1 MQRNV
6 LLHLHVTCTEW
17 YTTILVVHYLQPHS
31 QAYDQ
36 GDKQCLTS
44 ATSTQDF
51 WQCFNPLTIDDK
63 CTRHATL
70 AARYQLAQ
78 SVLKIGFAL
87 AKRQDRGRWVG
98 SPRGA
103 VHMAAALADQRR
115 ALVGSGWTISC
126 LVNTNGPRNH
136 SSRLVGAPFL
146 NLQAAFSQLECSLV
160 REP

>member
-1 MQRNV
+1 MYR
-6 LLHLHVTCTEW
+6 
-17 YTTILVVHYLQPHS
+17 VVYNHTSCSLFVASS

-51 WQCFNPLTIDDK
+51 WQCFNPLTTDDK

-98 SPRGA
+98 SPRNA
-103 VHMAAALADQRR
+103 VHMAAALVGCRK
-115 ALVGSGWTISC
+115 ALVSTGLAIS
-126 LVNTNGPRNH
+126 LLFDTNGR
-136 SSRLVGAPFL
+136 R
-146 NLQAAFSQLECSLV
+146 
-160 REP
+160 